1 MPLKTEFGPFSLA
14 WKGEKNGMKKNPYST
29 NQVGTIKAPK
39 PVTNDPKSTV
49 KTGDDLRAK
58 KGK

>member
-1 MPLKTEFGPFSLA
+1 
-14 WKGEKNGMKKNPYST
+14 MKKNPYST